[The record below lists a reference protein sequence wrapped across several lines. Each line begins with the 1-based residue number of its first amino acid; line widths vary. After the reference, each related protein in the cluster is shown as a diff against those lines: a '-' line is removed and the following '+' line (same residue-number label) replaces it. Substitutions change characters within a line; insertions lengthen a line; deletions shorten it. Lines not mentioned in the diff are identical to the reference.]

1 MSYTKTPLE
10 AYIVDIV
17 KEKRKERNLK
27 QEDLAKFLG
36 VSVGYIGQ
44 IESKK
49 LKSMY
54 SHQQLN
60 ELAKYLKCSP
70 KDFMPDEAI

>member
-1 MSYTKTPLE
+1 MSYVKTPYE
-10 AYIVDIV
+10 AYIVDSI
-17 KEKRKERNLK
+17 KKRRKELKLK

-70 KDFMPDEAI
+70 KDFMPDEAM